1 MLNLSLKT
9 VEYLSEAFE
18 KKLQGYKVEEYFLDD
33 LEKVLIVEDS
43 LVIYIGI
50 HESAIPFC
58 ENTNELFKSVKNNSF
73 LNITRKREKYYELYI
88 EELVYNTLGWKY
100 NHTKFVK
107 EMEKDLQI
115 QNLKLDVH
123 YTKFRGYNRIYWC
136 PKEATLA
143 EKINEQLPEL
153 KLKERYEIW
162 EGIQYYFIVLEVQD
176 IKGNI
181 EYGVAYT
188 TQKPY
193 DYVMNKC
200 KLWIARGFCSG
211 DIRMY
216 GQNLIQALESW
227 KRIKRQTRLE
237 EYFTYFYF
245 EKKFREKDDAWR
257 YADTILEAAYNNK
270 FSNKERST
278 YTRPVNRWK
287 TEETVYNVT
296 KKLFSDYKVIYQ
308 YRPFFLK
315 SKKGG
320 QLSYDVFISGLN
332 IAIEYQGKQHF
343 EPIEFFGGKEA
354 YEKNIERDKE
364 KYDLSIQHGIKLIYL
379 NYWENI
385 TPKLIREK
393 VEEVL

>member
-43 LVIYIGI
+43 LVIGI

-296 KKLFSDYKVIYQ
+296 KKLFSNYKVIYQ